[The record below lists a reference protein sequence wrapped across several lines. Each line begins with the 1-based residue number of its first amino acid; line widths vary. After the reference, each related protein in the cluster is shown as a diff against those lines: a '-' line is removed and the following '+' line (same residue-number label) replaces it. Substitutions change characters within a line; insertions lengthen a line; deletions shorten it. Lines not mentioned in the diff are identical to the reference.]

1 MMVVETVF
9 SDRVV
14 NASDLRKN
22 QKRWLEEALKR
33 PVTVNYS
40 RKQLAIMNRDQV
52 RDLFIKV
59 QFAEL
64 ALAACQNS
72 DNGSILEKLPWLEHL
87 SSEHKT
93 QFRDELVNTFLKL
106 SKTGKWDELEDLIS
120 DWKATAETEGDPEIV
135 KALKDAE
142 TAKGYVSLD

>member
-1 MMVVETVF
+1 MVVETVF

-22 QKRWLEEALKR
+22 QRQWLEEALKR

-52 RDLFIKV
+52 RDLFMRV

-64 ALAACQNS
+64 ALAACR
-72 DNGSILEKLPWLEHL
+72 DIGRGSILEKLPWLEQL
-87 SSEHKT
+87 NAEDRAR
-93 QFRDELVNTFLKL
+93 FRDELVNTFLKS
-106 SKTGKWDELEDLIS
+106 SKTGNWDDLDELIS
-120 DWKATAETEGDPEIV
+120 DWKATAETERSPEIV
-135 KALKDAE
+135 KALKEGE
-142 TAKGYVSLD
+142 TATDYVALE

>member
-1 MMVVETVF
+1 MVIETLF
-9 SDRVV
+9 SDQVV

-22 QKRWLEEALKR
+22 QKQWLEEALKR

-64 ALAACQNS
+64 ALAACRNV
-72 DNGSILEKLPWLEHL
+72 DKGSILEKLPWLEQL
-87 SSEHKT
+87 NAEDRAR
-93 QFRDELVNTFLKL
+93 FRDELVNTFLKS
-106 SKTGKWDELEDLIS
+106 SKTGKWDELEDLLS
-120 DWKATAETEGDPEIV
+120 DWKATAETERSPEVV
-135 KALKDAE
+135 KALKEGE
-142 TAKGYVSLD
+142 TAADYVSLD